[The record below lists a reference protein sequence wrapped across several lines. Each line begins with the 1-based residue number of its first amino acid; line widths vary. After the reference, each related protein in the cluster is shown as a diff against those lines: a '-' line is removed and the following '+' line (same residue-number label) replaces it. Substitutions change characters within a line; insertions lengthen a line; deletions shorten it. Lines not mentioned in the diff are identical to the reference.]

1 MEKETIRRHVPFAIT
16 ARATGHPRKLFTPL
30 TVANLRPS
38 GGDGIV
44 ATKVNAMWDTGAE
57 VCLMSEFLAR
67 SLKVQFD
74 KNCPGVGIAGSAS
87 VPIGYA
93 YVSLLANGDLVE
105 VLTGI
110 VEETSTTGDYS
121 FIIGLNLI
129 SKGSLAISSTNLGT
143 TLSFTIPSPEPI
155 DFTHI
160 ADIDN
165 CYKGSLPLSKR
176 MEDQP
181 VVCGAEALEL
191 ILPSK

>member
-1 MEKETIRRHVPFAIT
+1 MDQIHKPFAIT
-16 ARATGHPRKLFTPL
+16 ARTTGHPRKLFTPL

-74 KNCPGVGIAGSAS
+74 KECQGKGFTGSAS
-87 VPIGYA
+87 VPMGYT

-110 VEETSTTGDYS
+110 VEETSSTGDYS

-129 SKGSLAISSTNLGT
+129 CKGSLAISSTNLDT

-155 DFTHI
+155 DFTRI

-165 CYKGSLPLSKR
+165 RYKGFLPLSER

-181 VVCGAEALEL
+181 IIYGADALDL
-191 ILPSK
+191 IIPK